1 MVGQWIIRKITIQ
14 LQLNKEGEVQ
24 TTKTSLLK
32 KHKTDETT
40 SRSSTQLEIDTTI
53 TIVTK
58 TPNKIFT
65 TSTRI
70 AKACP
75 SQLTQNLRSLT
86 SRISPPCSSN
96 SLMSL
101 K

>member
-1 MVGQWIIRKITIQ
+1 MVGQWITQRITIQ

-53 TIVTK
+53 TTVTK

-70 AKACP
+70 EKACL
-75 SQLTQNLRSLT
+75 SQLTQNLRSL
-86 SRISPPCSSN
+86 I
-96 SLMSL
+96 
-101 K
+101 